1 MIIRYIVTKT
11 RKSVKI
17 SYIEEEQTTQWPEE
31 QTTQW
36 PEEQTTQW
44 PEEQTTQWPE
54 EQTTINKTYI

>member
-44 PEEQTTQWPE
+44 PEEQTT
-54 EQTTINKTYI
+54 INKTYI